1 MLQQKLHFKYEKKEN
16 EWRGCYHCILRPNQ
30 VKVDEFSLV
39 QEQNPP
45 NVSNLSLSW
54 ITWSLLLNV
63 QITLGRL
70 RRETFTIPTF
80 LWIFFSLL
88 VWIWGLQTGQQIEWM
103 TQQPSLKNC
112 SPHRKR
118 KSFNHTWIHWTA
130 NLSHCRAQFHSRWWW
145 NVGQLLEQIGC
156 VVLLRLNVFLLIKI

>member
-1 MLQQKLHFKYEKKEN
+1 MTLSKHRVGFLFF
-16 EWRGCYHCILRPNQ
+16 WRGLGQTCRLNCYQC
-30 VKVDEFSLV
+30 
-39 QEQNPP
+39 
-45 NVSNLSLSW
+45 LSE
-54 ITWSLLLNV
+54 IPWSLHISMWSAHGIWSPLHIV
-63 QITLGRL
+63 QITLGSL
-70 RRETFTIPTF
+70 RRKTFPSLRNMSRRWYPLVVF
-80 LWIFFSLL
+80 PLL
-88 VWIWGLQTGQQIEWM
+88 VWIWALQTGQQIEWM